1 MGSTTVDFR
10 GAKFEASDGALEVW
24 LHFLVVE
31 IDKLPQTDPWLRE
44 VRQDWELQ
52 STAGFGFGVFPSLDR
67 FVTTEEQRQTIL
79 RLSESA
85 LYALEQQGKVFGA
98 DKLNAL
104 NLGGEGSF
112 YTKDVPTEMFL
123 RVGWYF
129 VKLLQGTLSTAEGD
143 ARIYNGQ

>member
-10 GAKFEASDGALEVW
+10 GAEFEASDGTLQVW

-31 IDKLPQTDPWLRE
+31 IDKEAQASPWLRE

-52 STAGFGFGVFPSLDR
+52 STAGFGFGVLPDLDR
-67 FVTTEEQRQTIL
+67 FVVTEEQRQTLL

-85 LYALEQQGKVFGA
+85 LHALEQKGEVFSVES
-98 DKLNAL
+98 LNAL

-112 YTKDVPTEMFL
+112 YTRDVPAELFL
-123 RVGWYF
+123 RVGRYF
-129 VKLLQGTLSTAEGD
+129 IKLLQGTLSAEERD
-143 ARIYNGQ
+143 ARMYNW